1 MRERQG
7 QDHVFMSFLKKMDN
21 SSYRSGP
28 KYLMFAG
35 GVYLILFVCLFVVV
49 VVVVFVTVSDNFT
62 AIFLAEQISN

>member
-1 MRERQG
+1 M
-7 QDHVFMSFLKKMDN
+7 FMSFLKKMDD

-35 GVYLILFVCLFVVV
+35 GFYLILFVCLFVV